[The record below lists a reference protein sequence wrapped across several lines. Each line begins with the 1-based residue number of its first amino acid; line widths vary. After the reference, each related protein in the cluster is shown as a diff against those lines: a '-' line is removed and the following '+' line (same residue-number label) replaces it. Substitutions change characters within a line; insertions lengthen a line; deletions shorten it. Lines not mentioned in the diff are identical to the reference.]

1 MSYERTSPSYLQDKS
16 PSGSSPLNDDTTR
29 KLRTWYRLQSER
41 EGLQQQMKPYEDAM
55 NQLKKQQR
63 NIEQEIIQ
71 TLQQAKLEQRPL
83 QIGEDF
89 FRVQRESSW
98 TPLTFTWL
106 QQALIGYFGNINAAQ
121 ECYNQIRLQRQQS
134 YDYKLSKFA
143 PRTSKKAKVSNTH
156 S

>member
-1 MSYERTSPSYLQDKS
+1 MSYERTSSSYLQDKS
-16 PSGSSPLNDDTTR
+16 PSGGSPLTDDTTR

-55 NQLKKQQR
+55 NQLRNQQKH
-63 NIEQEIIQ
+63 IEQEIIQ
-71 TLQQAKLEQRPL
+71 TLQQSKLEQRPL
-83 QIGEDF
+83 QIGDDF

-106 QQALIGYFGNINAAQ
+106 QQALSVYFGNVNAAQ

-134 YDYKLSKFA
+134 YDYKLSKFS
-143 PRTSKKAKVSNTH
+143 PRTSKKTKGSAH